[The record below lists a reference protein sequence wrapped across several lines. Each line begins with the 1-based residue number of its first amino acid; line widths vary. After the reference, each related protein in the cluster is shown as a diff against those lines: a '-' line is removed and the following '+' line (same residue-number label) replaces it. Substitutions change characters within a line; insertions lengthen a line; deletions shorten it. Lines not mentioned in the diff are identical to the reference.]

1 MPSAVNDLTLWRII
15 DRIGRGDTLTEA
27 GARESLSIYA
37 ASRLLAKFEEESGLS
52 PLDRRHKP
60 ARLSDDLQKILPDVT
75 ALLEAHERLTAHLEV
90 ERRNTLRTPL
100 RLSVPP
106 NFSRASYGRLLDEHA
121 GRDPWLRVELTDPR
135 DEEDVREGRV
145 DAAYL
150 CYVPKLREDDDL
162 ALIPAFSVGTFLV
175 AAPEYLMKFGAPAS
189 VKDLSRHTLYR
200 RAGRFYPKATMLF
213 SEIEAYSLETGKTEP
228 LPVSEAEARERNATE
243 LARNPRIREANVL
256 SCYQAAVNGDGIAVD
271 LPLRLLEDDLRTGRL
286 VVVLPHWRRL
296 LLHNVI
302 VVSKAIRRSPARMAF
317 LERFAE
323 EERCH
328 GLGRWEKWC
337 GVFGVDA
344 QAVLERG
351 F

>member
-27 GARESLSIYA
+27 AARESLSIYA

-121 GRDPWLRVELTDPR
+121 GRDPRLRVELTDPR

-213 SEIEAYSLETGKTEP
+213 SESEAYSLETGKTEP

-243 LARNPRIREANVL
+243 LARNPRICEANVL

-271 LPLRLLEDDLRTGRL
+271 LPLRLLEDDL
-286 VVVLPHWRRL
+286 
-296 LLHNVI
+296 NVI

>member
-1 MPSAVNDLTLWRII
+1 MPSVESDLTLWRII
-15 DRIGRGDTLTEA
+15 DRIARGDTLTEA
-27 GARESLSIYA
+27 AARERLSIYA

-60 ARLSDDLQKILPDVT
+60 ARLSEDLQKILPDVT
-75 ALLEAHERLTAHLEV
+75 VLLEAHERLCAHLEAA
-90 ERRNTLRTPL
+90 RQNALRTPL

-106 NFSRASYGRLLDEHA
+106 NFSRASYGRLLEEHA
-121 GRDPWLRVELTDPR
+121 GRDPLLRVELTDPR

-150 CYVPKLREDDDL
+150 CYVPELRGDDI

-175 AAPEYLMKFGAPAS
+175 AAPAYLAKHGTPRAPE
-189 VKDLSRHTLYR
+189 DLARHTLHR
-200 RAGRFYPKATMLF
+200 RVGGFYPKATMLF
-213 SEIEAYSLETGKTEP
+213 SESAAYSLETGKIEP
-228 LPVSEAEARERNATE
+228 LPASEAEARERNAAE
-243 LARNPRIREANVL
+243 FPFNPLIREANVL
-256 SCYQAAVNGDGIAVD
+256 TCYQAAVNGDGIAVD

-286 VVVLPHWRRL
+286 VAVLPHWRRL
-296 LLHNVI
+296 LFHNVI
-302 VVSKAIRRSPARMAF
+302 AVSKAIRRSPARMDF

-323 EERCH
+323 EERRH

-344 QAVLERG
+344 RAVLERG